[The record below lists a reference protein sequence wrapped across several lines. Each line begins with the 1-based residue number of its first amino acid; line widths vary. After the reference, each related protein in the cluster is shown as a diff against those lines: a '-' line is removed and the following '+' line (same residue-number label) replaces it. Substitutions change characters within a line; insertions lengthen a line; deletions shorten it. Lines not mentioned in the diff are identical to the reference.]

1 MSVLPGTEDH
11 PHAAAV
17 LGAAIPPAGAPRHAY
32 LFHGP
37 AGSGKREVARAFA
50 AALLGEGAAD
60 PANVEHRV
68 CSGVHPD
75 LTWVAPTSSAG
86 ILVGDVDEAVV
97 GAATRTPFEAT
108 RRVFVIER
116 ADELNDQ
123 AANRMLKTLEEPAA
137 FAHLILLTS
146 RPGNVLPTIA
156 SRCQA
161 VRFDAASSEQ
171 IAAQLERHGVAPET
185 AAACARLALGDT
197 ERALALALAD
207 GPALR
212 GAAEA
217 LARGAI
223 ADRLGDQPW
232 NAMIAIARE
241 HGATAAGEV
250 KGRVDADLD
259 LLPAKER
266 KRAEREGE
274 EQGKRAQ
281 RRAQTMALDQGLQL
295 TGLWLRDVAAIADGA
310 EEVVHHTDRLAELR
324 EDAAGADAHRLR
336 AAVALVDDTRIS
348 FEVNPSEELAL
359 EALAYRLAAALSL

>member
-1 MSVLPGTEDH
+1 MWRAGSLTTSRRCSESATPPGSRRSWTVSPRSRNAASSPAASVVLPAPSRPSIVIKRPVMSYPLRHPAAVLMWTSALRAPILSNPMPALPGTEDH

-17 LGAAIPPAGAPRHAY
+17 LGAALPPEGRPSHAY
-32 LFHGP
+32 LFGGP

-50 AALLGEGAAD
+50 TALLSEGAAD

-68 CSGVHPD
+68 RNGVHPD

-185 AAACARLALGDT
+185 AGACARLALGDA

-212 GAAEA
+212 AGAEA
-217 LARGAI
+217 LARGAL
-223 ADRLGDQPW
+223 ADRLASRPWTGLLDVARDRGD
-232 NAMIAIARE
+232 A
-241 HGATAAGEV
+241 AAG
-250 KGRVDADLD
+250 
-259 LLPAKER
+259 
-266 KRAEREGE
+266 
-274 EQGKRAQ
+274 
-281 RRAQTMALDQGLQL
+281 
-295 TGLWLRDVAAIADGA
+295 DVRG
-310 EEVVHHTDRLAELR
+310 
-324 EDAAGADAHRLR
+324 
-336 AAVALVDDTRIS
+336 AVA
-348 FEVNPSEELAL
+348 EQL
-359 EALAYRLAAALSL
+359 EFLP